1 MQTQKE
7 KPKSKAVAVEEERV
21 TKGTASGI
29 WECGIHTTKLRIG
42 DNKGIKALATK
53 AEGETAGS

>member
-7 KPKSKAVAVEEERV
+7 RLKSKAVAVEEERV
-21 TKGTASGI
+21 MTGTDSGI
-29 WECGIHTTKLRIG
+29 WECGIHTTKLRI